1 MPALNTLTNEELL
14 RHAYAQQDALTST
27 EVEVEL
33 LKRFGALIDAHDADQ
48 EQRQW
53 LEKVDF
59 DPASAQQRAEVE
71 KVLDLTREFEHWD
84 ISGLLG
90 LLSEYDLDNP
100 DALRKVLERDH
111 DMQSLLDDIAD
122 PIARLHGLANPAPA
136 TADTPT

>member
-33 LKRFGALIDAHDADQ
+33 LKRFGALIDEHDAGE
-48 EQRQW
+48 EQRRW

-59 DPASAQQRAEVE
+59 DPSDSTQRADVE
-71 KVLDLTREFEHWD
+71 TAPDLVREFPHWD

-100 DALRKVLERDH
+100 GALRQVLERDH
-111 DMQSLLDDIAD
+111 AMQSLLDDIAD
-122 PIARLHGLANPAPA
+122 PIARLHSLANPAPA
-136 TADTPT
+136 TAANPT